1 EFDEVA
7 QTFQARAWHRITAE
21 HLAIL
26 RAEPIQFGEGAVGRA
41 GAIREP
47 VQVADIA
54 DERQFV
60 APQTRAL
67 HVREGLRSL
76 LAVPLVR
83 EQQELGALFT
93 LRLELGAF
101 PPEIVAPLQPFA
113 AKPVLAIKNARLFSE
128 LKDKTRQLAVA
139 SEQKSQSLASMS
151 HELRTP

>member
-1 EFDEVA
+1 PDHDTLDGCAFQLPGSDSGSAYEFDEVA

-67 HVREGLRSL
+67 HLREGLRSL

-83 EQQELGALFT
+83 EQQVLGGLVH
-93 LRLELGAF
+93 
-101 PPEIVAPLQPFA
+101 PEA
-113 AKPVLAIKNARLFSE
+113 
-128 LKDKTRQLAVA
+128 
-139 SEQKSQSLASMS
+139 
-151 HELRTP
+151 